1 MKKFSPI
8 YFLSVMI
15 IFSSCIKRDVLSKK
29 DGASLPPV
37 TSLALQELDS
47 NRVFLSWGIP
57 ENIPENILRP
67 LNVYIEVKEVVSSL
81 KSLSIFNVTIPEDTR
96 FEYAIPD
103 PAKTYHITVKLNGMV
118 NSTDPNFSNNIFS
131 LGQTVIR

>member
-1 MKKFSPI
+1 MKKFSSI

-15 IFSSCIKRDVLSKK
+15 IFSACIKRDVLSKK
-29 DGASLPPV
+29 GGASLPPV
-37 TSLALQELDS
+37 TSLALEELDS

-67 LNVYIEVKEVVSSL
+67 LSVYIEVKEEVSSL
-81 KSLSIFNVTIPEDTR
+81 KSLSIFNVTISEDTR
-96 FEYAIPD
+96 FEYTIPD

-118 NSTDPNFSNNIFS
+118 NSMNPNYSNNIFS